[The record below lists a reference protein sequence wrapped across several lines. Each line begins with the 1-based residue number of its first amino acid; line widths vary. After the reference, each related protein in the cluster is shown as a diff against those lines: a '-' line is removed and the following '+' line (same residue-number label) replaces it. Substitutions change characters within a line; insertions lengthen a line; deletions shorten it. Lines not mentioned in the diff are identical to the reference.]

1 MLSGGTDANVWRYTG
16 TGTGTGQATDINGNA
31 VDSNNGSDIINDSNG
46 NSYVGV

>member
-1 MLSGGTDANVWRYTG
+1 MLSGGTDANVWRY
-16 TGTGTGQATDINGNA
+16 TGTGQATDINGNA